1 MLSQEVIRVK
11 RLPFNDPDIDEISP
25 ALYDNGLVYS
35 SNKKSSIVKT
45 TDLNNSYPFKLY
57 FVEIKNRRKWAN
69 PRQFASEISG
79 RLQETSASFSDDFNI
94 MYFTRTISS
103 EDKLGSL
110 QKTNEKQRLGIYQA
124 TNTGSKW
131 ILSREFPSNDA
142 LFDIAFPCISPKGD
156 KLFFSMRE
164 EDGNYDIYY
173 SEQVNGRWAN
183 PIKMGPNINTDLNEI
198 TPFFHENGRLY
209 FSSEGHNSTGG
220 FDIFYTE
227 QIDGDWISPI
237 NLPRQIN
244 SRRNDFGYVLSAK
257 MDTGYFCSD
266 RRNNNYDIYFF
277 SSGFPEFDECPQ
289 QVEETFCYDFTETG
303 SMDLDTTSLKY
314 EWDFGDG
321 HKVRSIDADHCFEK
335 PGKYI
340 VSLNV
345 IDTLTGEV
353 YFSEATYELEVLRYE
368 QPYIRVPDT
377 VKANNDIAMD
387 ADSSV
392 IRSFTPG
399 GYFWD
404 FGDGTSEKGTITEH
418 AYSRAGVYYIR
429 LGIVSAEDD
438 PENEEIDFS
447 QRSCTHKQIIVIKNT
462 DE

>member
-1 MLSQEVIRVK
+1 MFSQEVIRVK
-11 RLPFNDPDIDEISP
+11 RLPFNDPNIDEISP
-25 ALYDNGLVYS
+25 AIYS
-35 SNKKSSIVKT
+35 DGVVFSTNKKSSIVRT
-45 TDLNNSYPFKLY
+45 TDLNNNYPFKLY
-57 FVEIKNRRKWAN
+57 SAEIKDRGRWGK
-69 PRQFASEISG
+69 PKPFASEISAK
-79 RLQETSASFSDDFNI
+79 LQETSASFSPDFNI

-103 EDKLGSL
+103 DNKIGDL
-110 QKTNEKQRLGIYQA
+110 QKNNEKQRLGIYQA

-131 ILSREFPSNDA
+131 ILSREFPSNDESY
-142 LFDIAFPCISPKGD
+142 DIAFPSLSPSGD
-156 KLFFSMRE
+156 KLFFAMRE
-164 EDGNYDIYY
+164 ENGNYDIYF
-173 SEQVNGRWAN
+173 SKQVNGRWAN
-183 PIKMGPNINTDLNEI
+183 PEKMGPNINTDLNEV

-209 FSSEGHNSTGG
+209 FSSEGHNSTGRL
-220 FDIFYTE
+220 DVFYTE
-227 QIDGDWISPI
+227 QIDGEWIPPI

-257 MDTGYFCSD
+257 MDSGYFCSD

-277 SSGFPEFDECPQ
+277 SSGFPEFEECPH

-321 HKVRSIDADHCFEK
+321 HRVRSIDAEHCFEK
-335 PGKYI
+335 SGVYI

-368 QPYIRVPDT
+368 QPYIRIPESLKVNE
-377 VKANNDIAMD
+377 AIEMD

-399 GYFWD
+399 DYYWD
-404 FGDGTSEKGTITEH
+404 FGDGIIEDGTVTEH
-418 AYSRAGVYYIR
+418 TYNRAGVYYIR
-429 LGIVSAEDD
+429 LGIVSADDD
-438 PENEEIDFS
+438 PEAEEIDFS
-447 QRSCTHKQIIVIKNT
+447 QRACTQKQIVVIKNT
-462 DE
+462 DD